1 MFYFHFSKNCLIIL
15 ANGKDVFIGKLFIC
29 NILIYSFGKKKKQQQ
44 KKREMGQFFDS
55 LIETYFVVPFA
66 VRSSGAPG
74 ERSWL
79 RGAGSDSRERRGCGV
94 LVGARVGGR
103 EGLALTKN

>member
-29 NILIYSFGKKKKQQQ
+29 NILIYSFGKKKKETTT

-55 LIETYFVVPFA
+55 LIETYIVVPFA
-66 VRSSGAPG
+66 VR
-74 ERSWL
+74 
-79 RGAGSDSRERRGCGV
+79 
-94 LVGARVGGR
+94 
-103 EGLALTKN
+103 

>member
-29 NILIYSFGKKKKQQQ
+29 NILIYSFGKKKKQQ

-55 LIETYFVVPFA
+55 LIETYIVVPFA
-66 VRSSGAPG
+66 VR
-74 ERSWL
+74 
-79 RGAGSDSRERRGCGV
+79 
-94 LVGARVGGR
+94 
-103 EGLALTKN
+103 